1 MMRFS
6 DVHRPYSA
14 VLVLLFAKK
23 DIIQRSQTDFYLII
37 NHLLV
42 CKKCGTALFD
52 GDYLRIVYINI

>member
-42 CKKCGTALFD
+42 CKKCGTAFVI
-52 GDYLRIVYINI
+52 RW